1 LNCIE
6 SLKHR
11 LGDGEEAV
19 LFNDLLI
26 LRHIV
31 PTLPKDAIRE
41 LLHELKPHTAP
52 QRTATLDF
60 EPIMRVLAQ
69 VQRPSP
75 LLTDFLAC
83 AGLISQEK

>member
-1 LNCIE
+1 M
-6 SLKHR
+6 
-11 LGDGEEAV
+11 

-31 PTLPKDAIRE
+31 PTLPKEILRE

-52 QRTATLDF
+52 QRVTCLDF

-83 AGLISQEK
+83 AGLFCQEKS